1 MDIIVKNN
9 ISRGSFMIVLDRE
22 SIIDGLIDLR
32 KEEEY
37 ENKIIIENIKR
48 IVREKN
54 ISDLEKLKMINNEL
68 GKVLIVQ

>member
-1 MDIIVKNN
+1 
-9 ISRGSFMIVLDRE
+9 MIVLDRE

>member
-1 MDIIVKNN
+1 
-9 ISRGSFMIVLDRE
+9 MIVLDRE

-37 ENKIIIENIKR
+37 ENRIIIENIKR
-48 IVREKN
+48 IVRDKN
-54 ISDLEKLKMINNEL
+54 ISDFEKLKMVNNEL